1 MAGLTMAL
9 EQSIVMG
16 VALVVVFVQ
25 MLTESE
31 REQQRA
37 ERLEVA

>member
-1 MAGLTMAL
+1 MAGLVMAL

-16 VALVVVFVQ
+16 IALVVVFVQ

-31 REQQRA
+31 RQAQRE
-37 ERLEVA
+37 ERYEVV